1 MSRFVITDLPLTGL
15 KLIQREQ
22 LGDSRGFLSR
32 MFCSKEL
39 ALAGWHG
46 PIEQINHTY
55 TAKQGAVRGM
65 HFQFSPFAEKKLV
78 SCIRGEVWDVAVDLR
93 KGSSTFLR
101 WHAQRLSAENG
112 CALYIP
118 EGFAH
123 GFQALTDDVEMIYC
137 HSQAYN
143 VSAEGALNSL
153 DPRLG
158 ISWPLAI
165 TERSAR
171 DAAHP
176 LVDSEF
182 EGVRV

>member
-15 KLIQREQ
+15 KLIQRGQ

-32 MFCSKEL
+32 MFCSTEL

-46 PIEQINHTY
+46 PIEQVNHTY
-55 TAKQGAVRGM
+55 TAKKGAVRGM
-65 HFQFSPFAEKKLV
+65 HFQYSPFAEKKLV

-93 KGSSTFLR
+93 KGASTFLR

-112 CALYIP
+112 CALFIP

-123 GFQALTDDVEMIYC
+123 GFQALTDDVELIYC

-143 VSAEGALNSL
+143 ASAEGALNAL
-153 DPRLG
+153 DARLD
-158 ISWPLAI
+158 ISWPLPI
-165 TERSAR
+165 TDRSER
-171 DAAHP
+171 DAGHP
-176 LVDSEF
+176 MLDTEF
-182 EGVRV
+182 EGIQV